1 MNQINKIDIS
11 VNTDYYVLGKIQSG
25 KTKFIIETIFKIL
38 CFGKIP
44 IVILNNL
51 TDDKTQLKNR
61 IDEFIKMKIKIAIAT
76 KRNENMYKKFSFLI
90 SSQFNKEIIPTMYNN
105 CFILLSN
112 QTDIKKLRK
121 IIRYTKQYQDLILIF
136 DEADITNK
144 NSSTALMK
152 QINKIQYDC
161 RIYVTATML
170 PTLYSNK
177 LKILPK
183 QLLSLG
189 QSAEY
194 KDLNMIEKIPIENTM
209 NGIMS
214 ALFEI
219 STDKKEFYDYN
230 GNKIPKIVYVRD
242 VYKNDLQDDEEEA
255 LMKYLSE
262 DYIVNPITGKNK
274 IKNKYWISIIYN
286 GKGATIHFSEIFFK
300 FFQNKVINMKETIS
314 KVLSFLRCNLTIFCD
329 KENFDMHKIGIMII
343 ANRRLQRGIS
353 VVDTKYCWHLC
364 YQILLGKFSNC
375 SNIIQSLRLLG
386 NYKDNNS
393 LTLYT
398 TDENIKFIN
407 EYNKYQEFFV
417 KTMINKNISNKNLNK
432 RLILNNNTFNNKV
445 IGKDIHGNNI
455 KLKYYS
461 IENNMF
467 TLNEKRYEKYIKNR
481 TSEQEY
487 LEEIRN
493 ILIKWWNSNTIRSKI
508 LKYIFQQT
516 DYKIKENE
524 LMDFLRDKVKNIQ
537 FQINM
542 FVIKQKDEY
551 KIYYRNNSTNEIS
564 LKQDSI
570 DILKTLIH

>member
-1 MNQINKIDIS
+1 
-11 VNTDYYVLGKIQSG
+11 
-25 KTKFIIETIFKIL
+25 
-38 CFGKIP
+38 
-44 IVILNNL
+44 
-51 TDDKTQLKNR
+51 
-61 IDEFIKMKIKIAIAT
+61 
-76 KRNENMYKKFSFLI
+76 
-90 SSQFNKEIIPTMYNN
+90 
-105 CFILLSN
+105 
-112 QTDIKKLRK
+112 
-121 IIRYTKQYQDLILIF
+121 
-136 DEADITNK
+136 
-144 NSSTALMK
+144 
-152 QINKIQYDC
+152 
-161 RIYVTATML
+161 
-170 PTLYSNK
+170 
-177 LKILPK
+177 
-183 QLLSLG
+183 
-189 QSAEY
+189 
-194 KDLNMIEKIPIENTM
+194 
-209 NGIMS
+209 
-214 ALFEI
+214 
-219 STDKKEFYDYN
+219 
-230 GNKIPKIVYVRD
+230 
-242 VYKNDLQDDEEEA
+242 
-255 LMKYLSE
+255 
-262 DYIVNPITGKNK
+262 
-274 IKNKYWISIIYN
+274 
-286 GKGATIHFSEIFFK
+286 
-300 FFQNKVINMKETIS
+300 
-314 KVLSFLRCNLTIFCD
+314 
-329 KENFDMHKIGIMII
+329 MHKIGIMII